1 MRSFDSRLTRDEP
14 YRDPDDRDFQLKKD
28 IGLQTI
34 DGSKH
39 LWTNLYLG
47 SKYIGHFYCR
57 QEPRLYP
64 DCFFPGMIIWAT
76 HSVFQNNH
84 NAIPGDPLI
93 AITEHAPLYAK
104 MRPMIV
110 LYPTHTG
117 LYCAPMFSL
126 NNRKDWNGEK
136 QYEYMSIAEEG
147 DDWAGETSWAGV
159 LKFRA
164 HPGRRRELKSRS
176 FVSLHQTMYV
186 STREYIETDL
196 GYLPGDQYNRLM
208 IALDFYR
215 ETRKQIAYNYF
226 QEQYKYRGMKM
237 LSGGDVGQHENDEVA
252 VQNGR
257 MRDFQPARDDRT
269 MVWSLLGK
277 KKVQELMGP
286 KPKSADWGR
295 LELEEGEILE

>member
-14 YRDPDDRDFQLKKD
+14 YRDPEDRDFYLKKD
-28 IGLQTI
+28 YGMDTT
-34 DGSKH
+34 DGIKH

-47 SKYIGHFYCR
+47 EKFIGHFYCR

-76 HSVFQNNH
+76 HSVFQNNQ

-93 AITEHAPLYAK
+93 GITKQAPVYAK

-110 LYPTHTG
+110 LYPTNTG
-117 LYCAPMFSL
+117 LCCAPMFSL
-126 NNRKDWNGEK
+126 NNRKDWSGEK
-136 QYEYMSIAEEG
+136 QYEYFSITEEG
-147 DDWAGETSWAGV
+147 DDWEGETKYYGV
-159 LKFRA
+159 LTFRPHA
-164 HPGRRRELKSRS
+164 GRRRELKSRT

-196 GYLPGDQYNRLM
+196 GYLPGDQYNRLI
-208 IALDFYR
+208 IALDFYQ
-215 ETRKQIAYNYF
+215 ETRKHIAYNYF
-226 QEQYKYRGMKM
+226 QEQYKNRGMR
-237 LSGGDVGQHENDEVA
+237 LLAGGDLGQHESDEVK
-252 VQNGR
+252 VQDGR
-257 MRDFQPARDDRT
+257 MRDYQPVRDDRT

-277 KKVQELMGP
+277 KKELMGSRSR
-286 KPKSADWGR
+286 SADWGR